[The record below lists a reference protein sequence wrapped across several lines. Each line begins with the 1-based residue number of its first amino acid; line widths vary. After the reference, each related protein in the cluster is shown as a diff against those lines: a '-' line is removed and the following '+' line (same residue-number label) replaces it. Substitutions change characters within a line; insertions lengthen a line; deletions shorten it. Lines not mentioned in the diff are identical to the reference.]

1 MYMSKYPTVE
11 SLNVMRFSK
20 ILKFPLLGWK
30 ISAGNSP
37 ALVLAI
43 AWFLLLILTLLL
55 PSDIAENSEEN
66 QRSIVNV
73 DSDDEMNVSKSGG
86 TISGCPNSNVFCLY
100 YLIFLSAFLVE
111 ITSFYFPLLSKYR
124 LGLGLREVKLIYLNS
139 SLFSFVLFLIAY
151 LLMGKYSEKNF
162 LVVGSASLI
171 VSILVISYFAVFW
184 ESNMS
189 VNAVYI
195 LLISLLIL
203 NVGWIMFTL
212 TCSLLSKLTPEEDAS
227 FYQSLSFSV
236 AHLAIIFSRLI
247 GGATFD
253 RVPMMY
259 TCICLTISWLFGIIW
274 LGIEYKSLKIQQIIA
289 T

>member
-1 MYMSKYPTVE
+1 
-11 SLNVMRFSK
+11 
-20 ILKFPLLGWK
+20 
-30 ISAGNSP
+30 
-37 ALVLAI
+37 LAI

-66 QRSIVNV
+66 QRGIVNV
-73 DSDDEMNVSKSGG
+73 DSDDEINVSKSGR
-86 TISGCPNSNVFCLY
+86 TLTGCPNSNVFCLY
-100 YLIFLSAFLVE
+100 YLIFLSVFLVD
-111 ITSFYFPLLSKYR
+111 IISFYFPLLSKYR

-151 LLMGKYSEKNF
+151 LLMGKNSEKNF

-171 VSILVISYFAVFW
+171 VSILVISYFVVFW

-203 NVGWIMFTL
+203 NVGWVMFTL

-227 FYQSLSFSV
+227 FYQSLSFCL
-236 AHLAIIFSRLI
+236 AHIGIIFSRLI
-247 GGATFD
+247 AGATFE
-253 RVPMMY
+253 RMPMMY
-259 TCICLTISWLFGIIW
+259 TCICLTMTSLFGIIW
-274 LGIEYKSLKIQQIIA
+274 FGIEYKSLGKYNS
-289 T
+289 